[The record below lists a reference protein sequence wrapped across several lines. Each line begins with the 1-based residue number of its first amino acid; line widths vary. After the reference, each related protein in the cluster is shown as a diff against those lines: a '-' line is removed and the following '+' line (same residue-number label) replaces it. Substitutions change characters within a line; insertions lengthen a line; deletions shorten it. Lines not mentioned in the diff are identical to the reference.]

1 MSVLRNLA
9 TEQRKR
15 MIASILSHCQGSEW
29 WDELKPNEQQDLRK
43 KVIDSANQ
51 YHDFVLDT
59 IKASDDTLVNEQTA
73 SLLRQI
79 RSSQARIEQR
89 LDEID
94 DFEDGE

>member
-15 MIASILSHCQGSEW
+15 MIASILSFAQGSDW
-29 WDELKPNEQQDLRK
+29 WDDLNPNEQQDLRK

-59 IKASDDTLVNEQTA
+59 IKASDDSLINEQTA
-73 SLLRQI
+73 SLLRQV

-89 LDEID
+89 LEELDY
-94 DFEDGE
+94 EDA